1 MGIVRRTIKYA
12 NGFTFLHT
20 FDIFKGVICEMNKEF
35 RRGLLLHKT
44 VSVWRQE
51 KLYESLYLLLLPFA
65 LFF

>member
-1 MGIVRRTIKYA
+1 
-12 NGFTFLHT
+12 
-20 FDIFKGVICEMNKEF
+20 MNKEF

-65 LFF
+65 LFFLNSLLAKLSF